1 MKPED
6 LLKLVEAF
14 KKIIEEIIKKPLPP
28 WLSSLFN
35 YILLLIFCLLAIWG
49 GLIVI
54 SQIIKIW
61 TEQIR
66 PLYYNQEQK
75 KRLLKRQRFADY
87 IEHEIR
93 QLNSREEWKDYR
105 FTELEAEVEA
115 EGKQVKFF
123 ILPFF
128 QSTKRGLRREQ
139 SLSKALELSS
149 ERLILVEGEP
159 GSGKSVALRHVAEKL
174 AQRSMKDKSIKSVI
188 PLYIN
193 LKKLERSSKVK
204 INRELIEYF
213 VKQELNRVNDRDIEQ
228 FLDEEFQ
235 KGVQEGTWL
244 FLFDSFDELPEV
256 LSSVEADTTIRNY
269 AEAIDDFLSGFNKC
283 RGIIASRQFRGP
295 KHLGWPRFRI
305 LPLESRRWELIR
317 KAELEPRIEKEL
329 NGRLRIA
336 PQEIQDMTKNPMFLG
351 ILCEDMRDGSP
362 FPENTHSVF
371 ENYLEKRLT
380 RDADRLQRRFKL
392 TPAEVRTAAEK
403 VAFCMSI
410 DPNLGLS
417 PAREGIRGAMG
428 RLGFKLRG
436 NLEQYLNAL
445 EYLKLARS
453 EAQIVAG
460 DSQFFTF
467 AHRRFQEY
475 FATCVVLSDLN
486 RISPRQLLTDGRW
499 RETAVVIF
507 QTQPPEVFAPIL
519 AEARYLLDEIA
530 GNISGLIDDPVGYV
544 NPETINK
551 NLSAPKPFAW
561 PDGLLP
567 LLGLLQD
574 GFISRIK
581 ELPDDIQMQAGR
593 FLLTASSEG
602 TLADQKWSL
611 EVAGIT
617 PQPVLLWLLRH
628 GFASES
634 QWLKEVAYRQT
645 ARLSQIPDDIAADI
659 RQALVI
665 LFARNRLNKEFFATH
680 AHLSRLDQASR
691 YINILRLLKWI
702 SPIDIILH
710 IGVFFGV
717 IGALMLARSEL
728 SVLFALFAVAPLL
741 FMSHLTLRKFPYFV
755 YAINLSSLYYTN
767 LFSSSSAVFQA
778 SYTSYLRSHRK
789 SFFLG
794 GFPIY
799 IRLIFFPLLWS
810 IFAILAANTGQF
822 THPFWWA
829 FLLLFPVLY
838 FIIKFRELIKY
849 VISKFKV
856 IAFVTFL
863 CLLIFVIMFWCIYN
877 PDSVISKILFFS
889 YSIIVVCFI
898 PLTVIGNFISFISSY
913 IQDWIKWQKWLK
925 IRPSFITAQELLN
938 LITHYHHARFSKRLI
953 IIIRERNSLLATEDS
968 EQLLKELALA
978 LESSI
983 ISNERQF
990 KMQLKM
996 QQRKWRKYL
1005 KNPFYAIKD
1014 ISRRLNLVRKSSQTL
1029 TRERVNN
1036 YSGSEF
1042 FNTWLG
1048 KYTLKDKSRLVN
1060 LGSEFLDE
1068 IYILLEQ
1075 IRARRQNS
1083 SVQND

>member
-1 MKPED
+1 
-6 LLKLVEAF
+6 
-14 KKIIEEIIKKPLPP
+14 
-28 WLSSLFN
+28 
-35 YILLLIFCLLAIWG
+35 
-49 GLIVI
+49 
-54 SQIIKIW
+54 
-61 TEQIR
+61 
-66 PLYYNQEQK
+66 
-75 KRLLKRQRFADY
+75 
-87 IEHEIR
+87 
-93 QLNSREEWKDYR
+93 
-105 FTELEAEVEA
+105 
-115 EGKQVKFF
+115 
-123 ILPFF
+123 
-128 QSTKRGLRREQ
+128 
-139 SLSKALELSS
+139 
-149 ERLILVEGEP
+149 
-159 GSGKSVALRHVAEKL
+159 
-174 AQRSMKDKSIKSVI
+174 
-188 PLYIN
+188 
-193 LKKLERSSKVK
+193 
-204 INRELIEYF
+204 
-213 VKQELNRVNDRDIEQ
+213 
-228 FLDEEFQ
+228 
-235 KGVQEGTWL
+235 
-244 FLFDSFDELPEV
+244 
-256 LSSVEADTTIRNY
+256 
-269 AEAIDDFLSGFNKC
+269 
-283 RGIIASRQFRGP
+283 
-295 KHLGWPRFRI
+295 
-305 LPLESRRWELIR
+305 
-317 KAELEPRIEKEL
+317 
-329 NGRLRIA
+329 
-336 PQEIQDMTKNPMFLG
+336 
-351 ILCEDMRDGSP
+351 
-362 FPENTHSVF
+362 
-371 ENYLEKRLT
+371 
-380 RDADRLQRRFKL
+380 
-392 TPAEVRTAAEK
+392 
-403 VAFCMSI
+403 MSI

-475 FATCVVLSDLN
+475 FATCVVFSDLN

-544 NPETINK
+544 NPETTNK
-551 NLSAPKPFAW
+551 NLSVPKPFAW

-710 IGVFFGV
+710 IVVFCGV
-717 IGALMLARSEL
+717 IGALMLARYEL
-728 SVLFALFAVAPLL
+728 FVFISPLL
-741 FMSHLTLRKFPYFV
+741 FRSHLTMLLPLKPELLVLISPPLFLFMYHLILRKFFYYDVYPGYF
-755 YAINLSSLYYTN
+755 LN
-767 LFSSSSAVFQA
+767 LFF
-778 SYTSYLRSHRK
+778 
-789 SFFLG
+789 
-794 GFPIY
+794 
-799 IRLIFFPLLWS
+799 IRIIFSPLLLWS
-810 IFAILAANTGQF
+810 IFAISAANTGQF

-849 VISKFKV
+849 VIHKFKV

-863 CLLIFVIMFWCIYN
+863 WLLIIVIMSWCIDN

-898 PLTVIGNFISFISSY
+898 PLTVIGNFISFISY

-925 IRPSFITAQELLN
+925 IRPSSITAQELLN

-983 ISNERQF
+983 ISNKRQF
-990 KMQLKM
+990 KM

>member
-544 NPETINK
+544 NPETTNK

-710 IGVFFGV
+710 IVVFCGV

-728 SVLFALFAVAPLL
+728 FVFIFPFLFRSHPTMLLPLKPELLVLIAPLL
-741 FMSHLTLRKFPYFV
+741 FMSYLTLRKFFYYDVHPVYF
-755 YAINLSSLYYTN
+755 LS
-767 LFSSSSAVFQA
+767 LFF
-778 SYTSYLRSHRK
+778 
-789 SFFLG
+789 
-794 GFPIY
+794 
-799 IRLIFFPLLWS
+799 IRIIFFPLLLWS
-810 IFAILAANTGQF
+810 IFAISAANTGQF

-863 CLLIFVIMFWCIYN
+863 CLLIFVIMFWCIDN

-898 PLTVIGNFISFISSY
+898 PLRVIENYISY

-925 IRPSFITAQELLN
+925 IRPSSITAQELLN
-938 LITHYHHARFSKRLI
+938 LITQYHHARFSKRLI

-983 ISNERQF
+983 ISNKRQF

-996 QQRKWRKYL
+996 LQRKWRKYL

-1036 YSGSEF
+1036 YSGSDF

-1048 KYTLKDKSRLVN
+1048 QYTLKDKSRLVN

>member
-256 LSSVEADTTIRNY
+256 LSSVEADTKIRNY

-544 NPETINK
+544 NPETTNK

-710 IGVFFGV
+710 IVVFFGV

-728 SVLFALFAVAPLL
+728 FVFIFPFLFRSHPTMLLPLKPELLVLIAPLL
-741 FMSHLTLRKFPYFV
+741 FMSYLTLRKFFYYDVHPVYF
-755 YAINLSSLYYTN
+755 LS
-767 LFSSSSAVFQA
+767 LFF
-778 SYTSYLRSHRK
+778 
-789 SFFLG
+789 
-794 GFPIY
+794 
-799 IRLIFFPLLWS
+799 IRIIFFPLLLWS

-898 PLTVIGNFISFISSY
+898 PLTVIGNFISLT
-913 IQDWIKWQKWLK
+913 QDWIKWQKWLK

-983 ISNERQF
+983 ISNKRQF

-996 QQRKWRKYL
+996 LQRKWRKYL

-1036 YSGSEF
+1036 YSGSDF

-1048 KYTLKDKSRLVN
+1048 QYTLKDKSRLVN

>member
-351 ILCEDMRDGSP
+351 VLCEDMRDGSP

-544 NPETINK
+544 NPETTNK

-710 IGVFFGV
+710 IVVFFGV

-728 SVLFALFAVAPLL
+728 FVFIFPFLFRSHPTMLLPLKPELLVLIAPLL
-741 FMSHLTLRKFPYFV
+741 FMSYLTLRKFFYYDVHPVYF
-755 YAINLSSLYYTN
+755 LS
-767 LFSSSSAVFQA
+767 LFF
-778 SYTSYLRSHRK
+778 
-789 SFFLG
+789 
-794 GFPIY
+794 
-799 IRLIFFPLLWS
+799 IRIIFFPLLLWS
-810 IFAILAANTGQF
+810 IFAISAANTGQF

-863 CLLIFVIMFWCIYN
+863 CLLIFVIMFWCIDN

-898 PLTVIGNFISFISSY
+898 PLRVIENYISY

-925 IRPSFITAQELLN
+925 IRPSSITAQELLN
-938 LITHYHHARFSKRLI
+938 LITQYHHARFSKRLI

-983 ISNERQF
+983 ISNKRQF

-996 QQRKWRKYL
+996 LQRKWRKYL

-1036 YSGSEF
+1036 YSGSDF

-1048 KYTLKDKSRLVN
+1048 QYTLKDKSRLVN

>member
-1 MKPED
+1 P
-6 LLKLVEAF
+6 
-14 KKIIEEIIKKPLPP
+14 
-28 WLSSLFN
+28 S
-35 YILLLIFCLLAIWG
+35 
-49 GLIVI
+49 
-54 SQIIKIW
+54 
-61 TEQIR
+61 
-66 PLYYNQEQK
+66 
-75 KRLLKRQRFADY
+75 
-87 IEHEIR
+87 
-93 QLNSREEWKDYR
+93 
-105 FTELEAEVEA
+105 
-115 EGKQVKFF
+115 
-123 ILPFF
+123 
-128 QSTKRGLRREQ
+128 
-139 SLSKALELSS
+139 
-149 ERLILVEGEP
+149 
-159 GSGKSVALRHVAEKL
+159 
-174 AQRSMKDKSIKSVI
+174 
-188 PLYIN
+188 
-193 LKKLERSSKVK
+193 
-204 INRELIEYF
+204 
-213 VKQELNRVNDRDIEQ
+213 
-228 FLDEEFQ
+228 
-235 KGVQEGTWL
+235 
-244 FLFDSFDELPEV
+244 
-256 LSSVEADTTIRNY
+256 
-269 AEAIDDFLSGFNKC
+269 
-283 RGIIASRQFRGP
+283 
-295 KHLGWPRFRI
+295 
-305 LPLESRRWELIR
+305 
-317 KAELEPRIEKEL
+317 IEKEL

-544 NPETINK
+544 NQEAINK
-551 NLSAPKPFAW
+551 NLSVPKPFAW
-561 PDGLLP
+561 PTGLLP

-581 ELPDDIQMQAGR
+581 ELPDYIQMQAGR

-617 PQPVLLWLLRH
+617 SQPVLLWLLRH

-665 LFARNRLNKEFFATH
+665 LFARNRLDKESFATH

-702 SPIDIILH
+702 NPIDIVLH
-710 IGVFFGV
+710 IGVFFGL
-717 IGALMLARSEL
+717 IGLLILSRYEL
-728 SVLFALFAVAPLL
+728 FVLFAIVIAPLL

-755 YAINLSSLYYTN
+755 YAINHFAN
-767 LFSSSSAVFQA
+767 LFSLSSA
-778 SYTSYLRSHRK
+778 SYTSYLRSNIE
-789 SFFLG
+789 SFSSGTFL
-794 GFPIY
+794 IY

-810 IFAILAANTGQF
+810 IFAILAANTGKF

-838 FIIKFRELIKY
+838 FIVKFRELIKY
-849 VISKFKV
+849 VISNFKV
-856 IAFVTFL
+856 IAFSTFL
-863 CLLIFVIMFWCIYN
+863 YLLIYVVAFWILDHSN
-877 PDSVISKILFFS
+877 SLASTILFFC
-889 YSIIVVCFI
+889 YAIIVFCGFAFG
-898 PLTVIGNFISFISSY
+898 LFRVIKYSNFWL
-913 IQDWIKWQKWLK
+913 QDWIKWQKWLK
-925 IRPSFITAQELLN
+925 IRPSSITTQELLN
-938 LITHYHHARFSKRLI
+938 LITQYHDGGFSKRLI

-968 EQLLKELALA
+968 EQLIKELALA

-983 ISNERQF
+983 IFNKRQF
-990 KMQLKM
+990 KMQ
-996 QQRKWRKYL
+996 QRQWRKSL
-1005 KNPFYAIKD
+1005 KNPFYAIKYL
-1014 ISRRLNLVRKSSQTL
+1014 SRRLNLFKKSSQTR
-1029 TRERVNN
+1029 THERVNN
-1036 YSGSEF
+1036 YLGSEF
-1042 FNTWLG
+1042 FNTWLEQ
-1048 KYTLKDKSRLVN
+1048 YTLKDKSRLVN

>member
-1 MKPED
+1 
-6 LLKLVEAF
+6 
-14 KKIIEEIIKKPLPP
+14 
-28 WLSSLFN
+28 
-35 YILLLIFCLLAIWG
+35 
-49 GLIVI
+49 
-54 SQIIKIW
+54 
-61 TEQIR
+61 
-66 PLYYNQEQK
+66 
-75 KRLLKRQRFADY
+75 
-87 IEHEIR
+87 
-93 QLNSREEWKDYR
+93 
-105 FTELEAEVEA
+105 
-115 EGKQVKFF
+115 
-123 ILPFF
+123 
-128 QSTKRGLRREQ
+128 
-139 SLSKALELSS
+139 
-149 ERLILVEGEP
+149 
-159 GSGKSVALRHVAEKL
+159 
-174 AQRSMKDKSIKSVI
+174 
-188 PLYIN
+188 
-193 LKKLERSSKVK
+193 
-204 INRELIEYF
+204 
-213 VKQELNRVNDRDIEQ
+213 
-228 FLDEEFQ
+228 
-235 KGVQEGTWL
+235 
-244 FLFDSFDELPEV
+244 
-256 LSSVEADTTIRNY
+256 
-269 AEAIDDFLSGFNKC
+269 
-283 RGIIASRQFRGP
+283 
-295 KHLGWPRFRI
+295 
-305 LPLESRRWELIR
+305 
-317 KAELEPRIEKEL
+317 
-329 NGRLRIA
+329 
-336 PQEIQDMTKNPMFLG
+336 
-351 ILCEDMRDGSP
+351 
-362 FPENTHSVF
+362 
-371 ENYLEKRLT
+371 
-380 RDADRLQRRFKL
+380 
-392 TPAEVRTAAEK
+392 
-403 VAFCMSI
+403 
-410 DPNLGLS
+410 
-417 PAREGIRGAMG
+417 
-428 RLGFKLRG
+428 
-436 NLEQYLNAL
+436 
-445 EYLKLARS
+445 
-453 EAQIVAG
+453 
-460 DSQFFTF
+460 
-467 AHRRFQEY
+467 
-475 FATCVVLSDLN
+475 
-486 RISPRQLLTDGRW
+486 
-499 RETAVVIF
+499 
-507 QTQPPEVFAPIL
+507 
-519 AEARYLLDEIA
+519 
-530 GNISGLIDDPVGYV
+530 V

-710 IGVFFGV
+710 IVVFCGV

-728 SVLFALFAVAPLL
+728 FVFISPFLFRYHPTMLLPLKPELLVLIATLL
-741 FMSHLTLRKFPYFV
+741 FLFMYHLILRKFFYYDVYPVYF
-755 YAINLSSLYYTN
+755 LN
-767 LFSSSSAVFQA
+767 LFF
-778 SYTSYLRSHRK
+778 
-789 SFFLG
+789 
-794 GFPIY
+794 
-799 IRLIFFPLLWS
+799 IRIIFSPLLLWS
-810 IFAILAANTGQF
+810 IFAISAANTGQF

-849 VISKFKV
+849 VIHKFKV
-856 IAFVTFL
+856 IAFVNFL
-863 CLLIFVIMFWCIYN
+863 WLLIIVIMSWCINN
-877 PDSVISKILFFS
+877 PDSVISKIILSLS
-889 YSIIVVCFI
+889 YFIFVCFI
-898 PLTVIGNFISFISSY
+898 LLILFTVIENFISLT
-913 IQDWIKWQKWLK
+913 QDWIKWQKWLK
-925 IRPSFITAQELLN
+925 IRPSSITAQEILN
-938 LITHYHHARFSKRLI
+938 LITQYHHARFSKRLI

-983 ISNERQF
+983 ISNKRQF

>member
-544 NPETINK
+544 NPETTNK

-710 IGVFFGV
+710 IVVFFGV

-728 SVLFALFAVAPLL
+728 FVFIFPFLFRSHPTMLLPLKPELLVLIAPLL
-741 FMSHLTLRKFPYFV
+741 FMSYLTLRKFFYYDVHPVYF
-755 YAINLSSLYYTN
+755 LS
-767 LFSSSSAVFQA
+767 LFF
-778 SYTSYLRSHRK
+778 
-789 SFFLG
+789 
-794 GFPIY
+794 
-799 IRLIFFPLLWS
+799 IRIIFFPLLLWS
-810 IFAILAANTGQF
+810 IFAISAANTGQF

-863 CLLIFVIMFWCIYN
+863 CLLIFVIMFWCIDN

-898 PLTVIGNFISFISSY
+898 PLRVIENYISY

-925 IRPSFITAQELLN
+925 IRPSSITAQELLN
-938 LITHYHHARFSKRLI
+938 LITQYHHARFSKRLI

-983 ISNERQF
+983 ISNKRQF

-996 QQRKWRKYL
+996 LQRKWRKYL

-1036 YSGSEF
+1036 YSGSDF

-1048 KYTLKDKSRLVN
+1048 QYTLKDKSRLVN

>member
-544 NPETINK
+544 NPETTNK

-710 IGVFFGV
+710 IVVFCGV

-728 SVLFALFAVAPLL
+728 FVFIFPFLFRYHPTMLLPLKPELLVLIAPLL
-741 FMSHLTLRKFPYFV
+741 FMSYLTLRKFFYYDVYSVYF
-755 YAINLSSLYYTN
+755 LS
-767 LFSSSSAVFQA
+767 LFF
-778 SYTSYLRSHRK
+778 
-789 SFFLG
+789 
-794 GFPIY
+794 
-799 IRLIFFPLLWS
+799 IRIIFSPLLLWS
-810 IFAILAANTGQF
+810 IFAISAANTGQF

-838 FIIKFRELIKY
+838 FIIEFRELIKY
-849 VISKFKV
+849 VIHEFKV
-856 IAFVTFL
+856 IAFVNFL
-863 CLLIFVIMFWCIYN
+863 WLLIIVIMSWCIDN
-877 PDSVISKILFFS
+877 PDSVISKIILSLS
-889 YSIIVVCFI
+889 YFIFVCFI
-898 PLTVIGNFISFISSY
+898 LLILFTVIENFISLT
-913 IQDWIKWQKWLK
+913 QDWIKWQKWLK

-983 ISNERQF
+983 ISNKRQF
-990 KMQLKM
+990 KM

-1014 ISRRLNLVRKSSQTL
+1014 ISRRLNLFRKSSQTL

>member
-710 IGVFFGV
+710 IVVFFGV

-728 SVLFALFAVAPLL
+728 FVFIFPFLFRSHPTMLLPLKPELLVLIAPLL
-741 FMSHLTLRKFPYFV
+741 FMSYLTLRKFFYYDVHPVYF
-755 YAINLSSLYYTN
+755 LS
-767 LFSSSSAVFQA
+767 LFF
-778 SYTSYLRSHRK
+778 
-789 SFFLG
+789 
-794 GFPIY
+794 
-799 IRLIFFPLLWS
+799 IRIIFFPLLLWS
-810 IFAILAANTGQF
+810 IFAISAANTGQF

-863 CLLIFVIMFWCIYN
+863 CLLIFVIMFWCIDN
-877 PDSVISKILFFS
+877 PDSVISKIILSLS
-889 YSIIVVCFI
+889 YFIFVCFI
-898 PLTVIGNFISFISSY
+898 PLTVIGNFISLT
-913 IQDWIKWQKWLK
+913 QDWIKWQKWLK

-938 LITHYHHARFSKRLI
+938 LITQYHHARFSKRLI

-983 ISNERQF
+983 ISNKRQF

-996 QQRKWRKYL
+996 LQRKWRKYL

-1036 YSGSEF
+1036 YSGSDF

-1048 KYTLKDKSRLVN
+1048 QYTLKDKSRLVN

>member
-544 NPETINK
+544 NPETTNK

-710 IGVFFGV
+710 IVVFCGV

-728 SVLFALFAVAPLL
+728 FVFIFPFLFRSHPTMLLPLKPELLVLIAPLL
-741 FMSHLTLRKFPYFV
+741 FMSYLTLRKFFYYDVHPVYF
-755 YAINLSSLYYTN
+755 LS
-767 LFSSSSAVFQA
+767 LFF
-778 SYTSYLRSHRK
+778 
-789 SFFLG
+789 
-794 GFPIY
+794 
-799 IRLIFFPLLWS
+799 IRIIFFPLLLWS
-810 IFAILAANTGQF
+810 IFAISAANTGQF

-898 PLTVIGNFISFISSY
+898 PLRVIGNFISY

-925 IRPSFITAQELLN
+925 IRPSSITAQELLN
-938 LITHYHHARFSKRLI
+938 LITQYHHARFSKRLI

-983 ISNERQF
+983 ISNKRQF

-996 QQRKWRKYL
+996 LQRKWRKYL

-1075 IRARRQNS
+1075 IRARRKNS

>member
-544 NPETINK
+544 NPETTNK

-710 IGVFFGV
+710 IVVFFGV

-728 SVLFALFAVAPLL
+728 FVFIFPFLFRYHPTMLLPLKPELLVLIAPLL
-741 FMSHLTLRKFPYFV
+741 FMSYLTLRKFFYYDVYSVYF
-755 YAINLSSLYYTN
+755 LS
-767 LFSSSSAVFQA
+767 LFF
-778 SYTSYLRSHRK
+778 
-789 SFFLG
+789 
-794 GFPIY
+794 
-799 IRLIFFPLLWS
+799 IRIIFSPLLLWS
-810 IFAILAANTGQF
+810 IFAISAANTGQF

-863 CLLIFVIMFWCIYN
+863 WLLIIVIRSWCIDN
-877 PDSVISKILFFS
+877 PDSVISKILSLS
-889 YSIIVVCFI
+889 YLIIVVCFI
-898 PLTVIGNFISFISSY
+898 LPILFTVIENFISLT
-913 IQDWIKWQKWLK
+913 QDWIKWQKWLK

-990 KMQLKM
+990 KMQ
-996 QQRKWRKYL
+996 QRKWRKYL

-1036 YSGSEF
+1036 YSGSDF

-1048 KYTLKDKSRLVN
+1048 QYTFKDKSRLVN